1 MNNLLPSSISY
12 HEKYDLKGSTYKR
25 RAGSH
30 ELTKKSPTFK
40 DLDFM
45 EKHPEVPRLSSVSLS
60 LCLSPPPP
68 PPPPPS
74 LLHSLSRYMCGVLS
88 PIFLC
93 PCQSV
98 LLAHEKFEAL
108 ERTVDRDCKVLQ
120 SFGIMDYSLLVGI
133 HNMDAARRELT
144 EVRNGDCVI
153 VRGGEPGY

>member
-60 LCLSPPPP
+60 PPPYSHTHTPSLSLPLSPTHT
-68 PPPPPS
+68 
-74 LLHSLSRYMCGVLS
+74 LSLSRYMCGVLS
-88 PIFLC
+88 HIFLC

-144 EVRNGDCVI
+144 EVRNGNCV
-153 VRGGEPGY
+153 